1 MNYLLNRGMIPEVD
15 EKLLQGDIDDLK
27 KLSIILNLKKATAL
41 SEMCTGRAIALE
53 SIGQEISSLGF

>member
-1 MNYLLNRGMIPEVD
+1 MIPEVD